1 MKNLFLTLFAFF
13 MLTVALQAQP
23 EVFFGGLVGANKASF
38 KFNKF
43 EDEYL
48 KFTAVG
54 FKYSSTSKIN
64 GFDGGI
70 RAGINLGSRLS
81 IIGELIYAKHNAS
94 YQTDLTPEIVRTGN
108 LQYQNCSS
116 GRRSWDIGMTGLTIP
131 VYARVKLFGND
142 KFGLFVTGGL
152 SFRKLFSKGTYA
164 TSYKP
169 DGTTGI
175 TVESLNNQIFPVYA
189 INNPSQTGY
198 IYYSAQFPANAETEE
213 LTFGANKENNYAAF
227 STNLML
233 GSTLRYVVDDD
244 GKFAL
249 TFDLNWNKSLTNM
262 FSQERIGY
270 LSSLDPTAARQYK
283 DIDNITQTWL
293 YPPQRF
299 DIVGSQKMNTT
310 LFSIGFEFCPSCGG
324 W

>member
-1 MKNLFLTLFAFF
+1 
-13 MLTVALQAQP
+13 MLSVALQAQP
-23 EVFFGGLVGANKASF
+23 EVFFGALVGANKSSF

-54 FKYSSTSKIN
+54 FKYSSTSKIQ
-64 GFDGGI
+64 GFQGGA
-70 RAGINLGSRLS
+70 RVGINLGARIS
-81 IIGELIYAKHNAS
+81 IITEFIYAKHIAS

-108 LQYQNCSS
+108 GVYQNCSS
-116 GRRSWDIGMTGLTIP
+116 GRRSWDIGVTGFTVP
-131 VYARVKLFGND
+131 VYGRVKIIGGD
-142 KFGLFVTGGL
+142 KFGVFLTAGL
-152 SFRKLFSKGTYA
+152 SFRKLSAKGTYE

-175 TVESLNNQIFPVYA
+175 TVESKNNQIFDVYNV
-189 INNPSQTGY
+189 NNPAETGH
-198 IYYSAQFPANAETEE
+198 IYYSAQFPANSQTED

-233 GSTLRYVVDDD
+233 GSSMRYVIDEE

-249 TFDLNWNKSLTNM
+249 TLDFSWQKGLTNM
-262 FSQERIGY
+262 FSKERIGY
-270 LSSLDPTAARQYK
+270 LSSLNPTAVRQYK
-283 DIDNITQTWL
+283 DIDNINTTWV
-293 YPPQRF
+293 YAPRRF

-310 LFSIGFEFCPSCGG
+310 LISIGFEFCPFCGG